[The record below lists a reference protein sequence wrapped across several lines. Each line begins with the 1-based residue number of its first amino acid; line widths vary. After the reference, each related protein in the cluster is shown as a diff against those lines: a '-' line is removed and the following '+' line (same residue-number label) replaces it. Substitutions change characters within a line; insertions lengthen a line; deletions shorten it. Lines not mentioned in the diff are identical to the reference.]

1 MLSCLG
7 GKLVLLKNGS
17 KMDVCCI
24 RFPRIDELGVL
35 HNNMIARLQHTYHEY
50 PRQFW
55 LMFFGMLISMVG
67 GSMVW
72 PFLMIYLS
80 ENLNAPLTVA
90 ASLMTLN
97 SVAGLISSAI
107 AGPVMDRL
115 GRKWIMVFSLL
126 LNSISYYFLGTAST
140 MTTFIVL
147 MTLNGIAQPL
157 FRIGG
162 DTMVADLLPVEKRTD
177 GYALTRMGHNVG
189 IAVGPAVGGFLAAT
203 SYSLAFVGAAIG
215 MGIYAFMLAI
225 FAVETLPKVNEREIV
240 DHKSEAGFR
249 GYLKILR
256 DFPFMSFNL
265 TYTLVIIVATLI
277 WVLLPVYAKQN
288 YQISE
293 SLYGWIPTTNAVMV
307 VALQLAVTR
316 VTKRYPTLQML
327 AVGAGFYA
335 ISVLIISTGSNF
347 LGFWIG
353 MVIMTIGE
361 LVLVPTATTYAANLA
376 PADMRGRYMSVFG
389 LAWRVA
395 LGIGPIVGGLLND
408 NLGPKSIWYGG
419 ALIGLIAAIIFM
431 QLQKLDI
438 SQHKTAASHLSGH

>member
-1 MLSCLG
+1 MVV
-7 GKLVLLKNGS
+7 KWMVAVLH
-17 KMDVCCI
+17 
-24 RFPRIDELGVL
+24 FPWNFLGVS
-35 HNNMIARLQHTYHEY
+35 HNNMIARLQHTNNEY

-55 LMFFGMLISMVG
+55 LMFVGMVISMVG
-67 GSMVW
+67 ASMVW

-80 ENLNAPLTVA
+80 ENLHAPMTVA

-97 SVAGLISSAI
+97 SVAGLIASTV

-126 LNSISYYFLGTAST
+126 LNGISFYFLGTAST
-140 MTTFIVL
+140 MTAFIVL
-147 MTLNGIAQPL
+147 MILNGIAQPL

-162 DTMVADLLPVEKRTD
+162 DTMVADLLPTEKRSD

-215 MGIYAFMLAI
+215 MGIYALMLAV
-225 FAVETLPKVNEREIV
+225 FAVETLPKTDIQETEEK
-240 DHKSEAGFR
+240 KSESGFR
-249 GYLKILR
+249 GYLTILR
-256 DFPFMSFNL
+256 DFPFMSF
-265 TYTLVIIVATLI
+265 TFGYTLVIIVATLI
-277 WVLLPVYAKQN
+277 WVVLPVYAKQN

-307 VALQLAVTR
+307 VTLQLAVTR
-316 VTKRYPTLQML
+316 ITKRHPTLQML
-327 AVGAGFYA
+327 AVGAGIYA
-335 ISVLIISTGSNF
+335 ISVLSISAGSSF
-347 LGFWIG
+347 FGFWIG
-353 MVIMTIGE
+353 MVIMTVGE

-395 LGIGPIVGGLLND
+395 LGVGPIVGGLLND

-419 ALIGLIAAIIFM
+419 AVIGVISVIVFL
-431 QLQKLDI
+431 QLQKIDI
-438 SQHKTAASHLSGH
+438 RQQRTAASQISGH